1 MKRFTALLLVVL
13 TMMSMLVFTS
23 CKSSKY
29 YNEYAGE
36 YYLDDA
42 YKGKYRDAPN
52 TIVFLDD
59 GTGYYYLHGEI
70 INFDYTV
77 TFTGAVDMNTSEKY
91 VDYDGKF
98 GLKSFD
104 VKHYDLS
111 YTRKTIE

>member
-1 MKRFTALLLVVL
+1 MLLVL
-13 TMMSMLVFTS
+13 TLMSALSFTS
-23 CKSSKY
+23 CKNSKY
-29 YNEYAGE
+29 YSEYAGE

-42 YKGKYRDAPN
+42 YKGKYKDAPN

-77 TFTGAVDMNTSEKY
+77 TMTGAVDMKTSDKY

-98 GLKSFD
+98 GIGCYD

-111 YTRKTIE
+111 YSIKGTE